1 MFECYNQS
9 VLYNKK
15 VGVKMKAALW
25 YNAKDIR
32 VEQIQEPV
40 VTSGRVK
47 IKVEWT
53 GICGSDLHEYVAGPI
68 FVPVEQP
75 HYVSKDVAP
84 IVMGH
89 EFSGVVSEIGE
100 GVTKVN
106 VGDKVVVEPI
116 LACGE
121 CEACKKGKY
130 NICKHLGFHGLSG
143 GGGGFS
149 EYTVVDERWVH
160 KMPEGLSLEQGA
172 LVEPAAVALHAVRM
186 SKLKAGDKAVV
197 FGVGPIG
204 LLVIEAL
211 KAAGASEIYA
221 VELSKERSAK
231 ALELGA
237 KAVINPAEEDAVAR
251 IKELTNGGA
260 DVAFEVT
267 GVPVVLKQAIDSTTF
282 EGETIIVSIWE
293 TEASFQPNNVVLSE
307 RSIKGTIAYR
317 DIFPAVMEL
326 MTQGYFQA
334 ETLVTKRIT
343 LDEIV
348 EEGFEAL
355 VNDKSHIKILVNSK

>member
-1 MFECYNQS
+1 
-9 VLYNKK
+9 
-15 VGVKMKAALW
+15 MKAALW
-25 YNAKDIR
+25 YKAKDIR
-32 VEQIQEPV
+32 VEQIEEPLA
-40 VTSGRVK
+40 TAGRVK
-47 IKVEWT
+47 IKVAWA

-68 FVPVEQP
+68 FVPVNEP

-89 EFSGVVSEIGE
+89 EFSGVVEEVGE
-100 GVTKVN
+100 GVTSVQP
-106 VGDKVVVEPI
+106 GDKVVVEPI

-121 CEACKKGKY
+121 CAACKKGKY

-143 GGGGFS
+143 GGGGFA

-211 KAAGASEIYA
+211 KVAGASEIYA
-221 VELSKERSAK
+221 VELSKERGAK
-231 ALELGA
+231 ALQLGA

-251 IKELTNGGA
+251 IQELTNGGA

-267 GVPVVLKQAIDSTTF
+267 GVPVVLKQAINSTTF

-307 RSIKGTIAYR
+307 RSLKGIIAYR
-317 DIFPAVMEL
+317 DIFPAVMDL
-326 MTQGYFQA
+326 MTQGYFPA
-334 ETLVTKRIT
+334 EELVTKRIS
-343 LDEIV
+343 LDEV
-348 EEGFEAL
+348 VSEGFETL
-355 VNDKSHIKILVNSK
+355 VNEKNQIKILVKAE